1 MYVGRSQVIWNVRY
15 ITAQS
20 LENRR
25 GREEKEKDKGQC
37 GKNEARFCHCMLAV
51 ASLGIPNGDIL
62 ILNFTKKTRKRWLTS
77 STLHR
82 IGDRG

>member
-1 MYVGRSQVIWNVRY
+1 MIRNVRY

-25 GREEKEKDKGQC
+25 GRDEKEKDKAQC
-37 GKNEARFCHCMLAV
+37 GKNEARFCHCVLAV

-62 ILNFTKKTRKRWLTS
+62 ILNFHCEETRKRLS
-77 STLHR
+77 LRRRPH
-82 IGDRG
+82 IE